1 MSCACTSLAVAKHDL
16 ADSAQTSRLA
26 SPPTRILRVIIA
38 HDEGDQASQFGLV
51 AREWGNM
58 TDNVLTAGTMKLLG
72 GSLCLD
78 FANTV
83 NWHKS
88 EQPVELLN
96 NYSDLIDWSRNT
108 KVLSDQEADTLLRH
122 ASESPADAEAVKTRA
137 VELREAIYRIFTAVA
152 DGERP
157 SVDDLELLNAALGP
171 ALSNARIIEGQDGYT
186 WDWAGDEL
194 SLDRMLWPVARSA
207 AELLAS
213 AQLSQARQ
221 CADEKCGW
229 LFLDMS
235 RNRSRRWCS
244 MEYCGNRNK
253 ARNYY
258 HRHLAT
264 G

>member
-1 MSCACTSLAVAKHDL
+1 MTE
-16 ADSAQTSRLA
+16 
-26 SPPTRILRVIIA
+26 IA
-38 HDEGDQASQFGLV
+38 
-51 AREWGNM
+51 M
-58 TDNVLTAGTMKLLG
+58 TAGNMKLLA

-78 FANTV
+78 FANTA

-96 NYSDLIDWSRNT
+96 SYTDLIDWSRHAA
-108 KVLSDQEADTLLRH
+108 VLNEREAETLLH
-122 ASESPADAEAVKTRA
+122 EATVNPTDAETVRA
-137 VELREAIYRIFTAVA
+137 RAIELREAIYRIFTAIA
-152 DGERP
+152 DERRP
-157 SVDDLELLNAALGP
+157 EVEDLELLNSALGP
-171 ALSNARIIEGQDGYT
+171 ALANARIVEGQDGFT
-186 WDWAGDEL
+186 WDWAGDRL

-207 AELLAS
+207 AELLSS
-213 AQLSQARQ
+213 AQLDRARQ

-258 HRHLAT
+258 HRHQTAS
-264 G
+264 

>member
-1 MSCACTSLAVAKHDL
+1 
-16 ADSAQTSRLA
+16 
-26 SPPTRILRVIIA
+26 
-38 HDEGDQASQFGLV
+38 
-51 AREWGNM
+51 M
-58 TDNVLTAGTMKLLG
+58 TENVLTAGNMKLLA

-78 FANTV
+78 FANTA

-88 EQPVELLN
+88 EQPIELLN
-96 NYSDLIDWSRNT
+96 TYLDLIDWSRHAG
-108 KVLSDQEADTLLRH
+108 VLNERESDQLLN
-122 ASESPADAEAVKTRA
+122 ESNTNPIDAEAVRVRA
-137 VELREAIYRIFTAVA
+137 VELREAIYRIFTSIAN
-152 DGERP
+152 DDRP
-157 SVDDLELLNAALGP
+157 DVEDLELLNVALGP
-171 ALSNARIIEGQDGYT
+171 ALANARIVEGQDGFT

-213 AQLSQARQ
+213 AQLNRARQ

-253 ARNYY
+253 ARTYY
-258 HRHLAT
+258 HRHQAAS
-264 G
+264 

>member
-1 MSCACTSLAVAKHDL
+1 MS
-16 ADSAQTSRLA
+16 
-26 SPPTRILRVIIA
+26 
-38 HDEGDQASQFGLV
+38 E
-51 AREWGNM
+51 
-58 TDNVLTAGTMKLLG
+58 NVLTAGNMKLLA

-78 FANTV
+78 FANTA

-88 EQPVELLN
+88 EQPVELLTS
-96 NYSDLIDWSRNT
+96 YDELIDWSRHAG
-108 KVLSDQEADTLLRH
+108 VLNEQESDQLLSQ
-122 ASESPADAEAVKTRA
+122 ASANPSDAEAVRAQA
-137 VELREAIYRIFTAVA
+137 VELREAIYRIFASIA
-152 DGERP
+152 NDERP
-157 SVDDLELLNAALGP
+157 DVEDLELLNGALGP
-171 ALSNARIIEGQDGYT
+171 ALANARIVEGQDGFT
-186 WDWAGDEL
+186 WDWAGDEI

-213 AQLSQARQ
+213 AQLNRARQ

-258 HRHLAT
+258 HRHQAAS
-264 G
+264 

>member
-1 MSCACTSLAVAKHDL
+1 MS
-16 ADSAQTSRLA
+16 
-26 SPPTRILRVIIA
+26 
-38 HDEGDQASQFGLV
+38 E
-51 AREWGNM
+51 
-58 TDNVLTAGTMKLLG
+58 NVLTAGNMKLLA

-78 FANTV
+78 FANTA

-88 EQPVELLN
+88 DQPIELLTS
-96 NYSDLIDWSRNT
+96 YTDLIDWSRHAGILNEQE
-108 KVLSDQEADTLLRH
+108 SDLLLN
-122 ASESPADAEAVKTRA
+122 ESDVRPVDAETVRAQA
-137 VELREAIYRIFTAVA
+137 VELREAIYRIFTSIAS
-152 DGERP
+152 DDRP
-157 SVDDLELLNAALGP
+157 DVDDLELLNGALGP
-171 ALSNARIIEGQDGYT
+171 ALANARIVEGQDGFT

-213 AQLSQARQ
+213 AQLNRARQ

-258 HRHLAT
+258 HRHQVAS
-264 G
+264 